1 MPGPL
6 AEATL
11 APGQQGPRPTGRT
24 WNLLEHSEN
33 LEEIGS
39 RANQG
44 GPSSHRASVKGF
56 LRPSGAH
63 THVHTRWTRDFAL
76 VPRPSYQGGRGPP
89 SMEALACL
97 GLPEAAVPGAKQGH
111 DGLCIPCGSGE
122 GSLAARAREQARPP
136 STCSLGAHA
145 VFGAGLAAPP
155 TSLQTGFGGRVRP
168 LVAARRQR
176 KARVLQEHR
185 LSRVTAS
192 HPADF
197 PGRWTCST
205 LVWGARAG
213 PPSPCTAAAPGV
225 SLVRGFRADS
235 RRGLVHRSSQARSPS
250 GALRV
255 SLLVLGPAGLCRHHP
270 RAINCLSQEADNEHF
285 RCGL

>member
-1 MPGPL
+1 MLTHTCTHAGP
-6 AEATL
+6 ETL
-11 APGQQGPRPTGRT
+11 L
-24 WNLLEHSEN
+24 WS
-33 LEEIGS
+33 
-39 RANQG
+39 
-44 GPSSHRASVKGF
+44 
-56 LRPSGAH
+56 
-63 THVHTRWTRDFAL
+63 
-76 VPRPSYQGGRGPP
+76 PRPSYQGGRGPP

-192 HPADF
+192 RLPREVDLLHPRLGRQGRASQPMHSGRPRRL
-197 PGRWTCST
+197 PGSWIQSRQQE
-205 LVWGARAG
+205 GPRAQVISG
-213 PPSPCTAAAPGV
+213 PKPLGSIEGV
-225 SLVRGFRADS
+225 
-235 RRGLVHRSSQARSPS
+235 
-250 GALRV
+250 
-255 SLLVLGPAGLCRHHP
+255 PAGTGSCWPLPPPPQSHQ
-270 RAINCLSQEADNEHF
+270 LSQPGS
-285 RCGL
+285 R